1 MSALFKGQQKKKSQV
16 SSSTN
21 NSSSSST
28 QNVSGTSSRTIIAS
42 SSGSAKRGDV
52 NESNNS
58 SRTKVT
64 SSSNS
69 ARGGDNNSDHGNHH
83 SHHGSKEPLSQN
95 SRRDG
100 KRPEARP
107 EAKRSS
113 TSGFLSNLTLS
124 RSGDDL
130 IKDYKHLEQKHREL
144 QRERPDVMTWVRA
157 SQPIELWENT
167 YKKQL
172 DELDRLR
179 EERQRIA
186 DAIEAKKRVIPHSK
200 EKLDAAWDSYNKVYD
215 GDTQLVQQQQFIL
228 DKMPDNHPYKIRV
241 LKEEEK
247 ERALDDKYHKKAEK
261 ARKAKEEE
269 RKRDEQERNKREKEI
284 EDKDAA
290 NRYQKE
296 RRQRLDE
303 KAEREKYTGRVG
315 KFKSTQATGSQ
326 S

>member
-1 MSALFKGQQKKKSQV
+1 MSALFKGQQKKNLQAP
-16 SSSTN
+16 SSTN
-21 NSSSSST
+21 SLASSST
-28 QNVSGTSSRTIIAS
+28 QNVSGTSSRTVIAS
-42 SSGSAKRGDV
+42 SSSSAKRGDV
-52 NESNNS
+52 NESSDS
-58 SRTKVT
+58 SRTKVA

-83 SHHGSKEPLSQN
+83 SHHGSKEPLSQT

-100 KRPEARP
+100 KRPERP

-124 RSGDDL
+124 RSDDDL

-144 QRERPDVMTWVRA
+144 QRERPGVMTWVRA
-157 SQPIELWENT
+157 SQPLELWENT

-179 EERQRIA
+179 EEIQRIA
-186 DAIEAKKRVIPHSK
+186 DAIDEKKRVIPRSK
-200 EKLDAAWDSYNKVYD
+200 VKLDAAWDSYNKVYD
-215 GDTQLVQQQQFIL
+215 GDTQLVQQQQSIL

-284 EDKDAA
+284 RDKDAA

-296 RRQRLDE
+296 KRQRLDE